1 MIKHKRFKTNN
12 VIIIHSM
19 NTKTRK
25 IRNARIIATDIFMLI
40 AVVAIVF
47 IMMLV
52 AMGFSFNDNGRIE
65 QSGLVEISSRPSSA
79 KVTIDGKELF
89 STTEVNKLLTTGSHD
104 IKITKT
110 GYDTWNYT
118 INIEAG
124 LTTTIDWVRLFP
136 LNPETANVDTFDTKL
151 AIADVSNSRKS
162 ILVAEDKATT
172 FSILNLQDEKLKEVA
187 KIKFQDLL
195 GELGEGETAATAND
209 FKIVAWN
216 GNDTRILVSHQKG
229 EDAEWI
235 IVNTSEPTKSI
246 NITKLYNKKYSKLLF
261 TNDAAT
267 NLWALTTDGE
277 LSEINTNST
286 TTPIVVATN
295 VKQMINNGDTVIYVA
310 PSKDLVFDS
319 YGNETSST
327 KTTEKDEES
336 LDSNTKATTDKIF
349 VYNEGE
355 IDSTAIADLGNPDS
369 PVILD
374 TGTYWSKDWLIYNL
388 NDKLIIRKGNYPIYN
403 KTQDSDFAIIKE
415 VELGFTPTI
424 ATHNSDQR
432 IVIAANGAD
441 VYTYDIIYTTEHKYQ
456 SDIELTSLNWL
467 DDFLYWQSKDGTIV
481 VRDYNGG
488 NRREILNDALDNL
501 PITISA
507 NNRYLYYFTTE
518 EIPVIK
524 KDETTKSTA
533 EADTD
538 IETTQPET
546 TAETRPIYHLT
557 REKLY

>member
-1 MIKHKRFKTNN
+1 
-12 VIIIHSM
+12 M
-19 NTKTRK
+19 NTKTKK

-40 AVVAIVF
+40 AVIAIVF
-47 IMMLV
+47 IMMLI
-52 AMGFSFNDNGRIE
+52 AMGFSFTDNGRIE

-89 STTEVNKLLTTGSHD
+89 STTEVNKLLATGSHD

-136 LNPETANVDTFDTKL
+136 LNPEIANVDTFDKKL
-151 AIADVSNSRKS
+151 SIASVSESRRS

-172 FSILNLQDEKLKEVA
+172 FSVLNLQDEKLKEVA

-209 FKIVAWN
+209 FKVVAWN
-216 GNDTRILVSHQKG
+216 SNDTRILVSHQKG
-229 EDAEWI
+229 DTNEWI

-246 NITKLYNKKYSKLLF
+246 NITKLYNKDFAKLLF
-261 TNDAAT
+261 ANDAAT
-267 NLWALTTDGE
+267 NLWALTAEGE
-277 LSEINTNST
+277 LSELNTNST
-286 TTPIVVATN
+286 AAPIAVATN

-327 KTTEKDEES
+327 KMTESEEDTES
-336 LDSNTKATTDKIF
+336 DIKAATDKIF

-355 IDSTAIADLGNPDS
+355 IDSTAIADLGSANPT
-369 PVILD
+369 VILD
-374 TGTYWSKDWLIYNL
+374 TGTYWSKDWLVYNL
-388 NDKLIIRKGNYPIYN
+388 NDKLIIRKGSYPIYN
-403 KTQDSDFAIIKE
+403 KTQDSDFAIVKE
-415 VELGFTPTI
+415 VELGYVPSI

-432 IVIAANGAD
+432 IIVAANGAD
-441 VYTYDIIYTTEHKYQ
+441 IYTYDIIYTTERKYQ
-456 SDIELTSLNWL
+456 SDIELTNLNWL
-467 DDFLYWQSKDGTIV
+467 DDFLYWQSKDKTIV
-481 VRDYNGG
+481 VRDFNGD
-488 NRREILNDALDNL
+488 NRRELLSDVLEEL

-507 NNRYLYYFTTE
+507 NNRYLYFFTTE
-518 EIPVIK
+518 EIPVIT
-524 KDETTKSTA
+524 KDEAKA
-533 EADTD
+533 EEKTE
-538 IETTQPET
+538 ETTTET
-546 TAETRPIYHLT
+546 TESNTPAATRPIYYLT

>member
-1 MIKHKRFKTNN
+1 
-12 VIIIHSM
+12 M
-19 NTKTRK
+19 NTKTKK

-40 AVVAIVF
+40 AVIAIVF

-52 AMGFSFNDNGRIE
+52 AMGFSFTDNGRIE

-89 STTEVNKLLTTGSHD
+89 STTEVNKLLATGSHD

-136 LNPETANVDTFDTKL
+136 LNPEIANVDTFDKKL
-151 AIADVSNSRKS
+151 AIASVSESRRS

-172 FSILNLQDEKLKEVA
+172 FSVLNLQDEKLKEVA

-209 FKIVAWN
+209 FKVVAWN

-229 EDAEWI
+229 DTNEWI

-246 NITKLYNKKYSKLLF
+246 NITKLYNKDFTKLLF
-261 TNDAAT
+261 ANDAAT
-267 NLWALTTDGE
+267 NLWALTAEGE
-277 LSEINTNST
+277 LSELNTNST
-286 TTPIVVATN
+286 AAPIAVATN

-327 KTTEKDEES
+327 KTTESEEDTES
-336 LDSNTKATTDKIF
+336 DIKAATDKIF

-355 IDSTAIADLGNPDS
+355 IDSTAIADLGSANPT
-369 PVILD
+369 VVLD
-374 TGTYWSKDWLIYNL
+374 TGTYWSKDWLVYNL
-388 NDKLIIRKGNYPIYN
+388 NDKLIIRKGSYPIYN
-403 KTQDSDFAIIKE
+403 KTQDSDFAIVKE
-415 VELGFTPTI
+415 VELGYVPSI

-432 IVIAANGAD
+432 IIVAANGAD
-441 VYTYDIIYTTEHKYQ
+441 IYTYDIIYTTERKYQ
-456 SDIELTSLNWL
+456 SDIELTNLNWL
-467 DDFLYWQSKDGTIV
+467 DDFLYWQSKDKTIV
-481 VRDYNGG
+481 VRDFNGD
-488 NRREILNDALDNL
+488 NRRELLSDVLEEL

-507 NNRYLYYFTTE
+507 NNRYLYFFTTE
-518 EIPVIK
+518 EIPVIT
-524 KDETTKSTA
+524 KDEAKA
-533 EADTD
+533 EEKTE
-538 IETTQPET
+538 ETTTET
-546 TAETRPIYHLT
+546 TESNTPAATRPIYYLT

>member
-1 MIKHKRFKTNN
+1 
-12 VIIIHSM
+12 M
-19 NTKTRK
+19 NTKTKK

-40 AVVAIVF
+40 AVIAIVF
-47 IMMLV
+47 IMMLI
-52 AMGFSFNDNGRIE
+52 AMGFSFTDNGRIE

-89 STTEVNKLLTTGSHD
+89 STTEVNKLLATGSHD

-136 LNPETANVDTFDTKL
+136 LNPEIANVDTFDKKL
-151 AIADVSNSRKS
+151 AIASVSESRRS

-172 FSILNLQDEKLKEVA
+172 FSVLNLQDEKLKEVA

-195 GELGEGETAATAND
+195 GELDEGETAATAND
-209 FKIVAWN
+209 FKVVAWN
-216 GNDTRILVSHQKG
+216 SNDTRVLVSHQKG
-229 EDAEWI
+229 DANEWI

-246 NITKLYNKKYSKLLF
+246 NITKLYNKDFAKLLF
-261 TNDAAT
+261 ANDAAT
-267 NLWALTTDGE
+267 NLWALTAEGE
-277 LSEINTNST
+277 LSELNTNST
-286 TTPIVVATN
+286 AAPIAVATN

-327 KTTEKDEES
+327 KTTESEEDTES
-336 LDSNTKATTDKIF
+336 DIKAATDKIF

-355 IDSTAIADLGNPDS
+355 IDSTAIADLGSANPT
-369 PVILD
+369 VILD
-374 TGTYWSKDWLIYNL
+374 TGTYWSKDWLVYNL
-388 NDKLIIRKGNYPIYN
+388 NDKLIIRKGSYPIYN
-403 KTQDSDFAIIKE
+403 KTQDSDFAIVKE
-415 VELGFTPTI
+415 VELGYVPSI

-432 IVIAANGAD
+432 IIVAANGAD
-441 VYTYDIIYTTEHKYQ
+441 IYTYDIIYTTERKYQ
-456 SDIELTSLNWL
+456 SDIELTTLNWL
-467 DDFLYWQSKDGTIV
+467 DDFLYWQSKDKTIV
-481 VRDYNGG
+481 VRDFNGD
-488 NRREILNDALDNL
+488 NRRELLSDVLEEL

-507 NNRYLYYFTTE
+507 NNRYLYFFTTE
-518 EIPVIK
+518 EIPVIT
-524 KDETTKSTA
+524 KDEAKA
-533 EADTD
+533 EEKTE
-538 IETTQPET
+538 ETTTEATESNTP
-546 TAETRPIYHLT
+546 AATRPIYYLT

>member
-1 MIKHKRFKTNN
+1 
-12 VIIIHSM
+12 M
-19 NTKTRK
+19 NTKTKK

-40 AVVAIVF
+40 AVIAIVF

-52 AMGFSFNDNGRIE
+52 AMGFSFTDNGRIE

-89 STTEVNKLLTTGSHD
+89 STTEVNKLLATGSHD

-136 LNPETANVDTFDTKL
+136 LNPEIANVDTFDKKL
-151 AIADVSNSRKS
+151 TIASVSESRRS

-172 FSILNLQDEKLKEVA
+172 FSILNLQDEKLKEVT

-209 FKIVAWN
+209 FKVVAWN
-216 GNDTRILVSHQKG
+216 SSDTRILVSHQKG
-229 EDAEWI
+229 DTNEWI
-235 IVNTSEPTKSI
+235 IVNTSEPAKSI
-246 NITKLYNKKYSKLLF
+246 NITKLYNKDFAKLLF
-261 TNDAAT
+261 ANDAAT
-267 NLWALTTDGE
+267 NLWALTAEGE
-277 LSEINTNST
+277 LSELNTNST
-286 TTPIVVATN
+286 AAPIAVATN

-327 KTTEKDEES
+327 KTTESEEDTES
-336 LDSNTKATTDKIF
+336 DIKTATDKIF

-355 IDSTAIADLGNPDS
+355 IDSTAIADLGSANPT
-369 PVILD
+369 VILD
-374 TGTYWSKDWLIYNL
+374 TGTYWSKDWLVYNL
-388 NDKLIIRKGNYPIYN
+388 NDKLIIRKGSYPIYN
-403 KTQDSDFAIIKE
+403 KTQDSDFAIVKE
-415 VELGFTPTI
+415 VELGYVPSI

-432 IVIAANGAD
+432 IIVAANGAD
-441 VYTYDIIYTTEHKYQ
+441 IYTYDIIYTTERKYQ
-456 SDIELTSLNWL
+456 SDIELTNLNWL
-467 DDFLYWQSKDGTIV
+467 DDFLYWQSKDKTIV
-481 VRDYNGG
+481 VRDFNGD
-488 NRREILNDALDNL
+488 NRRELLSDVLEEL

-507 NNRYLYYFTTE
+507 NNRYLYFFTTE
-518 EIPVIK
+518 EIPVIT
-524 KDETTKSTA
+524 KDEAKAEEKTEGTTT
-533 EADTD
+533 
-538 IETTQPET
+538 ETTESNTP
-546 TAETRPIYHLT
+546 AATRPIYYLT

>member
-1 MIKHKRFKTNN
+1 
-12 VIIIHSM
+12 M
-19 NTKTRK
+19 NTKTKK

-40 AVVAIVF
+40 AVIAIVF
-47 IMMLV
+47 IMMLI
-52 AMGFSFNDNGRIE
+52 AMGFSFTDNGRIE

-89 STTEVNKLLTTGSHD
+89 STTEVNKLLATGSHD

-136 LNPETANVDTFDTKL
+136 LNPEISNVDTFDKRL
-151 AIADVSNSRKS
+151 AIASVSESRRS

-172 FSILNLQDEKLKEVA
+172 FSVLNLQDEKLKEVA

-209 FKIVAWN
+209 FKVVAWN
-216 GNDTRILVSHQKG
+216 SNDTRILVSHQKG
-229 EDAEWI
+229 DTNEWI

-246 NITKLYNKKYSKLLF
+246 NITKLYNKDFAKLLF
-261 TNDAAT
+261 ANDAAT
-267 NLWALTTDGE
+267 NLWALTAEGE
-277 LSEINTNST
+277 LSELNTNST
-286 TTPIVVATN
+286 AAPIAVATN

-327 KTTEKDEES
+327 KTAESEEDTESDI
-336 LDSNTKATTDKIF
+336 KAATDKIF

-355 IDSTAIADLGNPDS
+355 IDSTAIADLGSANPT
-369 PVILD
+369 VILD
-374 TGTYWSKDWLIYNL
+374 TGTYWSKDWLVYNL
-388 NDKLIIRKGNYPIYN
+388 NDKLIIRKGSYPIYN
-403 KTQDSDFAIIKE
+403 KTQDSDFAIVKE
-415 VELGFTPTI
+415 VELGYVPSI

-432 IVIAANGAD
+432 IIVAANGAD
-441 VYTYDIIYTTEHKYQ
+441 IYTYDIIYTTERKYQ
-456 SDIELTSLNWL
+456 SDIELTNLNWL
-467 DDFLYWQSKDGTIV
+467 DDFLYWQSKDKTIV
-481 VRDYNGG
+481 VRDFNGD
-488 NRREILNDALDNL
+488 NRRELLSDVLEEL

-507 NNRYLYYFTTE
+507 NNRYLYFFTTE
-518 EIPVIK
+518 EIPVIT
-524 KDETTKSTA
+524 KDEAKA
-533 EADTD
+533 EEKTE
-538 IETTQPET
+538 ETTTET
-546 TAETRPIYHLT
+546 TESNTPAATRPIYYLT

>member
-1 MIKHKRFKTNN
+1 
-12 VIIIHSM
+12 M
-19 NTKTRK
+19 NTKTKK

-40 AVVAIVF
+40 AVIAIVF
-47 IMMLV
+47 IMMLI
-52 AMGFSFNDNGRIE
+52 AMGFSFTDNGRIE

-79 KVTIDGKELF
+79 KVTIDSKELF
-89 STTEVNKLLTTGSHD
+89 STTEVNKLLATGSHD

-136 LNPETANVDTFDTKL
+136 LNPEIANVDTFDTKL
-151 AIADVSNSRKS
+151 AIADVSSSRKS

-195 GELGEGETAATAND
+195 GELGEDETAATAND
-209 FKIVAWN
+209 FKVVAWN
-216 GNDTRILVSHQKG
+216 NNDTRILVSHQKG
-229 EDAEWI
+229 ENTEWI

-246 NITKLYNKKYSKLLF
+246 NITKLYNKNYSKLLF
-261 TNDAAT
+261 ANDAAT

-286 TTPIVVATN
+286 TVPIAVATS

-319 YGNETSST
+319 YGNETSNT
-327 KTTEKDEES
+327 KTTEETTDG
-336 LDSNTKATTDKIF
+336 DTKIATDKIF

-355 IDSTAIADLGNPDS
+355 IDSTAIADLGSADS
-369 PVILD
+369 SVILD

-388 NDKLIIRKGNYPIYN
+388 NDKLIIRKGSYPIYN
-403 KTQDSDFAIIKE
+403 KTQDSDFAIVKE

-432 IVIAANGAD
+432 IIIAANGAD
-441 VYTYDIIYTTEHKYQ
+441 VYTYDIIYTTESKYQ
-456 SDIELTSLNWL
+456 SDIELANLNWL
-467 DDFLYWQSKDGTIV
+467 DDFLYWQSKDNTIV
-481 VRDYNGG
+481 VRDFNGD
-488 NRREILNDALDNL
+488 NRREVLSEVLDDL

-518 EIPVIK
+518 EIPILK
-524 KDETTKSTA
+524 KDEKTK
-533 EADTD
+533 TD
-538 IETTQPET
+538 EESNTETTETAQPDKPT
-546 TAETRPIYHLT
+546 ETRPIYYLT

>member
-1 MIKHKRFKTNN
+1 
-12 VIIIHSM
+12 M
-19 NTKTRK
+19 NTKTKK

-40 AVVAIVF
+40 AVIAIVF
-47 IMMLV
+47 IMMLI
-52 AMGFSFNDNGRIE
+52 AMGFSFTDNGRIE

-89 STTEVNKLLTTGSHD
+89 STTEVNKLLATGSHD

-136 LNPETANVDTFDTKL
+136 LNPEIANVDTFDKKL
-151 AIADVSNSRKS
+151 SIASVSESRRS

-172 FSILNLQDEKLKEVA
+172 FSVLNLQDEKLKEVA

-209 FKIVAWN
+209 FKVVAWN
-216 GNDTRILVSHQKG
+216 SNDTRILVSHQKG
-229 EDAEWI
+229 DTNEWI

-246 NITKLYNKKYSKLLF
+246 NITKLYNKDFAKLLF
-261 TNDAAT
+261 ANDAAT
-267 NLWALTTDGE
+267 NLWALTAEGE
-277 LSEINTNST
+277 LSELNTNST
-286 TTPIVVATN
+286 VAPIAVATN

-327 KTTEKDEES
+327 KTTESEEDTES
-336 LDSNTKATTDKIF
+336 DIKAATDKIF

-355 IDSTAIADLGNPDS
+355 IDSTAIADLGSANPT
-369 PVILD
+369 VILD
-374 TGTYWSKDWLIYNL
+374 TGTYWSKDWLVYNL
-388 NDKLIIRKGNYPIYN
+388 NDKLIIRKGSYPIYN
-403 KTQDSDFAIIKE
+403 KTQDSDFAIVKE
-415 VELGFTPTI
+415 VELGYVPSI

-432 IVIAANGAD
+432 IIVAANGAD
-441 VYTYDIIYTTEHKYQ
+441 IYTYDIIYTTERKYQ
-456 SDIELTSLNWL
+456 SDIELTNLNWL
-467 DDFLYWQSKDGTIV
+467 DDFLYWQSKDKTIV
-481 VRDYNGG
+481 VRDFNGD
-488 NRREILNDALDNL
+488 NRRELLSDVLEEL

-507 NNRYLYYFTTE
+507 NNRYLYFFTTE
-518 EIPVIK
+518 EIPVIA
-524 KDETTKSTA
+524 KDEAKA
-533 EADTD
+533 EEKTE
-538 IETTQPET
+538 ETTTET
-546 TAETRPIYHLT
+546 TESNTPAATRPIYYLT

>member
-1 MIKHKRFKTNN
+1 
-12 VIIIHSM
+12 M
-19 NTKTRK
+19 NTKTKK

-40 AVVAIVF
+40 AVIAIVF
-47 IMMLV
+47 IMMLI
-52 AMGFSFNDNGRIE
+52 AMGFSFTDNGRIE

-89 STTEVNKLLTTGSHD
+89 STTEVNKLLATGSHD

-136 LNPETANVDTFDTKL
+136 LNPEIANVDTFDKKL
-151 AIADVSNSRKS
+151 SIASVSESRRS

-172 FSILNLQDEKLKEVA
+172 FSVLNLQDEKLKEVA

-209 FKIVAWN
+209 FKVVAWN
-216 GNDTRILVSHQKG
+216 SNDTRILVSHQKG
-229 EDAEWI
+229 DTNEWI

-246 NITKLYNKKYSKLLF
+246 NITKLYNKDFAKLLF
-261 TNDAAT
+261 ANDAAT
-267 NLWALTTDGE
+267 NLWALTAEGE
-277 LSEINTNST
+277 LSELNTNST
-286 TTPIVVATN
+286 VAPIAVATN

-327 KTTEKDEES
+327 KTTESEEDTES
-336 LDSNTKATTDKIF
+336 DIKAATDKIF

-355 IDSTAIADLGNPDS
+355 IDSTAIADLGSANPT
-369 PVILD
+369 VILD
-374 TGTYWSKDWLIYNL
+374 TGTYWSKDWLVYNL
-388 NDKLIIRKGNYPIYN
+388 NDKLIIRKGSYPIYN
-403 KTQDSDFAIIKE
+403 KTQDSDFAIVKE
-415 VELGFTPTI
+415 VELGYVPSI

-432 IVIAANGAD
+432 IIVAANGAD
-441 VYTYDIIYTTEHKYQ
+441 IYTYDIIYTTERKYQ
-456 SDIELTSLNWL
+456 SDIELTNLNWL
-467 DDFLYWQSKDGTIV
+467 DDFLYWQSKDKTIV
-481 VRDYNGG
+481 VRDFNGD
-488 NRREILNDALDNL
+488 NRRELLSDVLEEL

-507 NNRYLYYFTTE
+507 NNRYLYFFTTE
-518 EIPVIK
+518 EIPVIA
-524 KDETTKSTA
+524 KDEAKAEEKTEETTTK
-533 EADTD
+533 
-538 IETTQPET
+538 TTEPNT
-546 TAETRPIYHLT
+546 PATTRPIYYLT

>member
-1 MIKHKRFKTNN
+1 
-12 VIIIHSM
+12 M
-19 NTKTRK
+19 NTKTKK

-40 AVVAIVF
+40 AVIAIVF
-47 IMMLV
+47 IMMLI
-52 AMGFSFNDNGRIE
+52 AMGFSFTDNGRIE

-89 STTEVNKLLTTGSHD
+89 STTEVNKLLATGSHD

-136 LNPETANVDTFDTKL
+136 LNPEIANVDTFDKKL
-151 AIADVSNSRKS
+151 SIASVSESRRS

-172 FSILNLQDEKLKEVA
+172 FSVLNLQDEKLKEVA

-209 FKIVAWN
+209 FKVVAWN
-216 GNDTRILVSHQKG
+216 SNDTRILVSHQKG
-229 EDAEWI
+229 DTNEWI
-235 IVNTSEPTKSI
+235 VVNTSEPTKSI
-246 NITKLYNKKYSKLLF
+246 NITKLYNKDFAKLLF
-261 TNDAAT
+261 ANDAAT
-267 NLWALTTDGE
+267 NLWALTAEGE
-277 LSEINTNST
+277 LSELNTNST
-286 TTPIVVATN
+286 AAPIAVATN

-327 KTTEKDEES
+327 KTTESEEDTES
-336 LDSNTKATTDKIF
+336 DIKAATDKIF

-355 IDSTAIADLGNPDS
+355 IDSTAIADLGSANPT
-369 PVILD
+369 VILD
-374 TGTYWSKDWLIYNL
+374 TGTYWSKDWLVYNL
-388 NDKLIIRKGNYPIYN
+388 NDKLIIRKGSYPIYN
-403 KTQDSDFAIIKE
+403 KTQDSDFAIVKE
-415 VELGFTPTI
+415 VELGYVPSI

-432 IVIAANGAD
+432 IIVAANGAD
-441 VYTYDIIYTTEHKYQ
+441 IYTYDIIYTTERKYQ
-456 SDIELTSLNWL
+456 SDIELTNLNWL
-467 DDFLYWQSKDGTIV
+467 DDFLYWQSKDKTIV
-481 VRDYNGG
+481 VRDFNGD
-488 NRREILNDALDNL
+488 NRRELLSDVLEEL

-507 NNRYLYYFTTE
+507 NNRYLYFFTTE
-518 EIPVIK
+518 EIPVIT
-524 KDETTKSTA
+524 KDEAKA
-533 EADTD
+533 EEKTE
-538 IETTQPET
+538 ETTTET
-546 TAETRPIYHLT
+546 TESNTPAATRPIYYLT

>member
-1 MIKHKRFKTNN
+1 
-12 VIIIHSM
+12 M
-19 NTKTRK
+19 NTKTKK

-40 AVVAIVF
+40 AVIAIVF

-52 AMGFSFNDNGRIE
+52 AMGFSFTDNGRIE

-89 STTEVNKLLTTGSHD
+89 STTEVNKLLATGSHD

-136 LNPETANVDTFDTKL
+136 LNPEIANVDTFDKKL
-151 AIADVSNSRKS
+151 TIASVSESRRS

-172 FSILNLQDEKLKEVA
+172 FSILNLQDEKLKEVT

-209 FKIVAWN
+209 FKVVAWN
-216 GNDTRILVSHQKG
+216 SNDTRILVSHQKG
-229 EDAEWI
+229 DTNEWI

-246 NITKLYNKKYSKLLF
+246 NITKLYNKDFTKLLF
-261 TNDAAT
+261 ANDAAT
-267 NLWALTTDGE
+267 NLWALTAEGE
-277 LSEINTNST
+277 LSELNTNST
-286 TTPIVVATN
+286 AAPIAVATN

-327 KTTEKDEES
+327 KTTESEEDTES
-336 LDSNTKATTDKIF
+336 DIKAATDKIF

-355 IDSTAIADLGNPDS
+355 IDSTAIADLGSANPT
-369 PVILD
+369 VVLD
-374 TGTYWSKDWLIYNL
+374 TGTYWSKDWLVYNL
-388 NDKLIIRKGNYPIYN
+388 NDKLIIRKGSYPIYN
-403 KTQDSDFAIIKE
+403 KTQDSDFAIVKE
-415 VELGFTPTI
+415 VELGYVPSI

-432 IVIAANGAD
+432 IIVAANGAD
-441 VYTYDIIYTTEHKYQ
+441 IYTYDIIYTTERKYQ
-456 SDIELTSLNWL
+456 SDIELTNLNWL
-467 DDFLYWQSKDGTIV
+467 DDFLYWQSKDKTIV
-481 VRDYNGG
+481 VRDFNGD
-488 NRREILNDALDNL
+488 NRRELLSDVLEEL

-507 NNRYLYYFTTE
+507 NNRYLYFFTTE
-518 EIPVIK
+518 EIPVIT
-524 KDETTKSTA
+524 KDEAKA
-533 EADTD
+533 EEKTE
-538 IETTQPET
+538 ETTTET
-546 TAETRPIYHLT
+546 TESNTPAATRPIYYLT